1 MDQKR
6 KRARYVATSRP
17 GASTVRLRQMSTG
30 SRPRGNRRSWILSL
44 LIAAAL
50 VAAVFGVWKAVTKER
65 GRSAL
70 GNVTRIGAT
79 VLQNVEAFG
88 DKVLFYDGS
97 TLHCVSYAGSNEWSY
112 QIGTNA
118 NYDVGEKKIVAWSG
132 NDIYILNERG
142 RLIYNNKMADA
153 IQFAAAGDEFTAV
166 FCGTADEGIVT
177 VINSSGQTV
186 DKITVSSLTLQDIG
200 FFKAST
206 TGNSGLSE
214 LMWMLGINTAGTV
227 ISTELQTF
235 QPGRLSIGKKSLG
248 EHLAYRVYD
257 DGSGNLDIVTTREI
271 LHYNYRGVEIGH
283 SNLIYG
289 YTLRDMRREGGQ
301 NYRLLIPEQQFS
313 GSMSISS
320 VRLMSG
326 NGDRMIHLPGVCMD
340 AMLGKRAVYG
350 FSSDAVYACRFGDT
364 TFRSYAM
371 PIRVTAVLG
380 MMNDNRAVV
389 ASGSEIYVAELP
401 L

>member
-44 LIAAAL
+44 LIAAAF
-50 VAAVFGVWKAVTKER
+50 VAAAFGVWKAVTKER

-166 FCGTADEGIVT
+166 F
-177 VINSSGQTV
+177 
-186 DKITVSSLTLQDIG
+186 
-200 FFKAST
+200 
-206 TGNSGLSE
+206 
-214 LMWMLGINTAGTV
+214 
-227 ISTELQTF
+227 
-235 QPGRLSIGKKSLG
+235 
-248 EHLAYRVYD
+248 
-257 DGSGNLDIVTTREI
+257 
-271 LHYNYRGVEIGH
+271 
-283 SNLIYG
+283 
-289 YTLRDMRREGGQ
+289 
-301 NYRLLIPEQQFS
+301 
-313 GSMSISS
+313 
-320 VRLMSG
+320 
-326 NGDRMIHLPGVCMD
+326 
-340 AMLGKRAVYG
+340 
-350 FSSDAVYACRFGDT
+350 
-364 TFRSYAM
+364 
-371 PIRVTAVLG
+371 
-380 MMNDNRAVV
+380 
-389 ASGSEIYVAELP
+389 
-401 L
+401 